1 VPGICQDMADITA
14 RAVLGREGGG
24 VPGGEV
30 RVINSHD
37 IRSWSTMNHFFDDE
51 ARQRQRSASS
61 STEREIRERGEG
73 GEAGGGRGKPESSIC
88 IGAQCGWDIL
98 WSFPSMMSHDHEI
111 RKISPR
117 ELVGMFVNRFVESGH
132 DGFILSILPKK

>member
-1 VPGICQDMADITA
+1 MMKQGNGSDLRHHQQ
-14 RAVLGREGGG
+14 RERSERGGG
-24 VPGGEV
+24 EGRGG
-30 RVINSHD
+30 
-37 IRSWSTMNHFFDDE
+37 
-51 ARQRQRSASS
+51 
-61 STEREIRERGEG
+61 RERGE
-73 GEAGGGRGKPESSIC
+73 PESSIC

-117 ELVGMFVNRFVESGH
+117 KLVGMFVNRFVESGH